1 MVTVAEAGP
10 LMLRS
15 VVGVGRKT
23 VTVKEW
29 SIPYLI
35 GDRRQT
41 LTGVTQWVP
50 IAELRRQ
57 AANPAAGLGGTG
69 GSGGHSKTGLL
80 IALAATVAVLGAAAW
95 LVTSILR
102 NRNRSAAKGE
112 PWTS

>member
-1 MVTVAEAGP
+1 M
-10 LMLRS
+10 
-15 VVGVGRKT
+15 
-23 VTVKEW
+23 TVKEW

-41 LTGVTQWVP
+41 LNGVTQWVP

-57 AANPAAGLGGTG
+57 AANPAAAGGAG

-80 IALAATVAVLGAAAW
+80 IALAATVAVLGAGGW

-102 NRNRSAAKGE
+102 TRNRSAAKGE